1 MKNRSLLHKLLSA
14 LLCLTLVV
22 SLLPVSAFA
31 EWEEEAMQPAAS
43 EQAVDE
49 QPSEEFALFA
59 RDREEV
65 FTKTHDITLEQLR
78 DDDDD
83 DDDDYELEVEI
94 IDDDDI
100 RHGSWSWS
108 SSDPSVIDFEET
120 DDDEAELKIVGS
132 SDKPVT
138 VTFTCTGKDGN
149 TYIEIWN
156 ITVAAKPVDPT
167 PTPQPTDKPEPKADS
182 AMFYYL
188 NDATANP
195 ADTGKSVWNY
205 LGKGG
210 INTADHDFAHD
221 LIVDGDSGRVTSWPN
236 GFEGGVVPKGTEA
249 FKNILAVYNDSL
261 KSSDIKENQIKEIKL
276 VPYKLVHR
284 NDGYHVDCTVVI
296 EANSTNTV
304 YFVLRQPDS
313 SGFEFYDSFNV
324 YNDTKIDGPSK
335 GDPAEADGA
344 AFEGWYADKECTVPA
359 DFKNPVNSNVTF
371 YGKYAPKPVPVV
383 SYVVKFIE
391 QGKPANVLAEQ
402 ITGSGKVGDTV
413 AVGAVEITGYSLV
426 SPASQTVDLKE
437 GSNEIIFEYVRT
449 GYKVNYLVDGKPYGE
464 IVEYPYGTVVKLE
477 SAPTKEGYTF
487 SGWGI
492 DEGFVMPAHDVEITG
507 SFAVNSYKLSYIVDG
522 ETVSEREVEY
532 GEDVAIMDEPGREGY
547 TFSGWSIDEDFAMP
561 AHDVEI
567 SGSFALRT
575 DLIYTVNYLEA
586 GTNEPLAAPA
596 TVAAQTFGGRVT
608 VSPIAIDGYTTPMA
622 QSIVIDAGNNT
633 VNFYY
638 AAVSAIA
645 AAPVVDIPQ
654 IAPAP
659 ETIDD
664 EQTPLAAPVTVSVDE
679 PVAITDEQTP
689 LAGGEHLC
697 CLLHFFILCAALVVE
712 LLYVSSMK
720 KRQQDIFDK
729 RRELSK

>member
-31 EWEEEAMQPAAS
+31 EGEEEAMQPAAS

-49 QPSEEFALFA
+49 QPSEELALFA

-78 DDDDD
+78 

-156 ITVAAKPVDPT
+156 ITLAAKPVDPT

-304 YFVLRQPDS
+304 YFVLRQPDA

-413 AVGAVEITGYSLV
+413 AVGAVEVAGYSLV

-464 IVEYPYGTVVKLE
+464 IVEYPYGTAVKLE
-477 SAPTKEGYTF
+477 AAPAKEG
-487 SGWGI
+487 
-492 DEGFVMPAHDVEITG
+492 H
-507 SFAVNSYKLSYIVDG
+507 
-522 ETVSEREVEY
+522 
-532 GEDVAIMDEPGREGY
+532 
-547 TFSGWSIDEDFAMP
+547 TFSGWSIDEGFVMP

-575 DLIYTVNYLEA
+575 DLSYTVNYLEA

-638 AAVSAIA
+638 AAVPAIA